1 MLLLDTHALVWLVMD
16 SPRLGR
22 LARWRASRG
31 AHVSA
36 ITFWELE
43 MLAEAGRLRLGMSV
57 SEARDVVLRTNVAE
71 VPIDGTIA
79 TTAARLGI
87 HGDPGDRFIVATA
100 LIHGATLMTSDE
112 KIRSIPSLRT
122 VDPSR

>member
-16 SPRLGR
+16 SPKLGR
-22 LARWRASRG
+22 SARRRVSNG

-43 MLAEAGRLRLGMSV
+43 MLAEAKRIRLGMTV
-57 SEARDVVLRTNVAE
+57 SEMRDVVLRTNVVE
-71 VPIDGTIA
+71 VPVDGPIA
-79 TTAARLGI
+79 MTAARLGM

-100 LIHGATLMTSDE
+100 LANGATLMTADA
-112 KIRSIPSLRT
+112 KIQSMKSLRT
-122 VDPSR
+122 VDPTT